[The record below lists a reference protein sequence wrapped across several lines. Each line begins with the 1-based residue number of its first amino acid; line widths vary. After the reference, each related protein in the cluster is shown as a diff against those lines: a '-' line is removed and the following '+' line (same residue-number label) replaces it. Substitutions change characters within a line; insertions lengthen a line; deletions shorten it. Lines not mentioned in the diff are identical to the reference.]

1 MRFEEVKTGEI
12 LVVKVLDNRI
22 AADVSP
28 RFKAQLKDYIEAG
41 NRAMVLDLS
50 AVTFIDSSGL
60 GALVAILKVLGTN
73 GAIALRGVRGALARA
88 CDKS

>member
-1 MRFEEVKTGEI
+1 MRFDESEAQSVT
-12 LVVKVLDNRI
+12 VRKVIDSRI
-22 AADVSP
+22 PDRVNGGA
-28 RFKAQLKDYIEAG
+28 
-41 NRAMVLDLS
+41 RAMVLDLEN
-50 AVTFIDSSGL
+50 VTFIDSSGL